1 MPLSSFLPSR
11 KTVSKTAGFMGG
23 MYMAHIFLRDRLE
36 EAKEKL
42 ESERLARENLKR
54 RFAQTTHTTSYTILA
69 LLPELADQILS
80 EMDVESLTKEL
91 QSRSAKS
98 KALRATANALPAS
111 ISPPASAPAPAQPQ
125 QSQEPKS
132 PSIASSIGVVRED
145 EARSLED
152 SVVSLAS
159 TREGQEQKGSSSPS
173 LMSVSIDSLASSSAM
188 SPVPPPA
195 PVVQSQGLS
204 ESMTS
209 SLISSA
215 TTTTNTSEGESKED
229 KRSKVELWNEVKILT
244 LTRTLTTLYSLTL
257 LTLLT
262 SLQLTLLARQKYLS
276 ALYTQLADEEMRVRL
291 EEQFSITNVL
301 WEGLGVE
308 DKIRSLGEKMGLG
321 PAVDA
326 VLSERG
332 GMFDRGSGEMDLEKA
347 ISGEVED
354 RARVSE
360 ETENKFLTL
369 SWWLLHVG
377 CKDVGERVRR
387 GVEEVFD
394 GVSLKTKLSQ
404 MDLHRL
410 IQDVRR
416 RVEYEVTFEGVERR
430 VDFLSSLLP
439 STTETIHHA
448 LVQGGFTPPPQA
460 VPQPPF
466 QLDPYAP
473 SDAPAVPVKAQQHAG
488 DNSNSNPD
496 DHDHDA
502 DPLASSTRANSR
514 TTRLSDAT
522 STSLSSSQLSNSQF
536 FTSHHHG
543 GRGEGHGYE
552 GRIDPFGNYPNGHG
566 DAENDNLDNEDEIRI
581 LDARSGSLSQ
591 SQSRLPHPSHDP
603 SKPLQ
608 LQNTNTIG
616 PHHPSIA
623 ASHSHYPPTMD
634 AHYAHKSRP
643 TIDPYPHITSD
654 PSFLSLI
661 AETRRTIQGADFG
674 RVLEVC
680 LERGVD
686 VLFDGLGRN
695 VFRDGVGAGVGV
707 ASGVASGPSGKEQD
721 EKGKGKEVEKGKG
734 KGKEVE
740 KGKGEEREG
749 DTKGKGKE
757 VEGMG
762 DSGMEEVRIRLA
774 GLLPGLARWSQL
786 ALRGVPNE
794 FVDTL
799 LATYE
804 VPVLSAIVFG
814 RFEDAVG
821 DD

>member
-1 MPLSSFLPSR
+1 
-11 KTVSKTAGFMGG
+11 
-23 MYMAHIFLRDRLE
+23 
-36 EAKEKL
+36 
-42 ESERLARENLKR
+42 
-54 RFAQTTHTTSYTILA
+54 
-69 LLPELADQILS
+69 
-80 EMDVESLTKEL
+80 
-91 QSRSAKS
+91 
-98 KALRATANALPAS
+98 
-111 ISPPASAPAPAQPQ
+111 
-125 QSQEPKS
+125 
-132 PSIASSIGVVRED
+132 
-145 EARSLED
+145 
-152 SVVSLAS
+152 
-159 TREGQEQKGSSSPS
+159 
-173 LMSVSIDSLASSSAM
+173 
-188 SPVPPPA
+188 
-195 PVVQSQGLS
+195 
-204 ESMTS
+204 
-209 SLISSA
+209 
-215 TTTTNTSEGESKED
+215 
-229 KRSKVELWNEVKILT
+229 
-244 LTRTLTTLYSLTL
+244 
-257 LTLLT
+257 
-262 SLQLTLLARQKYLS
+262 
-276 ALYTQLADEEMRVRL
+276 MRVRL

-326 VLSERG
+326 LLSESRMGGGGMG
-332 GMFDRGSGEMDLEKA
+332 GMFGDGSGEMDLEKA
-347 ISGEVED
+347 LGGEGEVED

-536 FTSHHHG
+536 FTSHHRG
-543 GRGEGHGYE
+543 GRREGHGYE

-566 DAENDNLDNEDEIRI
+566 DAENDNLDNEDEIKI
-581 LDARSGSLSQ
+581 LDARSTSLSQ
-591 SQSRLPHPSHDP
+591 SHIPHSSQAHPLPVRNTSGNAIHPHRHPHIAFNS
-603 SKPLQ
+603 
-608 LQNTNTIG
+608 
-616 PHHPSIA
+616 HHPSTIA
-623 ASHSHYPPTMD
+623 FNSHHPSTIASNSHYP
-634 AHYAHKSRP
+634 P

-695 VFRDGVGAGVGV
+695 VFREGVGGGGAGVSGM

-721 EKGKGKEVEKGKG
+721 EKGKRKEVEKG

-740 KGKGEEREG
+740 KGQGEEREG

-762 DSGMEEVRIRLA
+762 ESGMEEVRIRLA